1 LPPPE
6 WPPPPFD
13 PPLLFDPP
21 PLEWLLLLF
30 DPPLLELLFERLL
43 DRLLDWLE
51 LLLVRL
57 LDDLAVPPLD
67 LLDPPATRLPVD
79 RLVVPLL
86 DLAVP
91 PVPLVDRLLVEVEG
105 RAAEG
110 LLVPRVPDA
119 VPDLRAVPELRDERE
134 LLVVPDAFELPA
146 LLAVPE
152 DWSVRL
158 ASDF

>member
-1 LPPPE
+1 M
-6 WPPPPFD
+6 
-13 PPLLFDPP
+13 
-21 PLEWLLLLF
+21 

-43 DRLLDWLE
+43 DWLE

-57 LDDLAVPPLD
+57 PNDFAVPPLD
-67 LLDPPATRLPVD
+67 LLDPPATRRPVD

-91 PVPLVDRLLVEVEG
+91 PVPLVPLVDRLLVVVEG

-134 LLVVPDAFELPA
+134 FLVVPDASELPA
-146 LLAVPE
+146 PLAVPE
-152 DWSVRL
+152 DCSVRP